1 MSIKFV
7 PRLLVCLTALSLC
20 CWHSAAQSTSSSNQD
35 PATKPSSDPSSHQST
50 DPATQPS
57 VQVAPQ
63 SQDPATKSPS
73 DSSSEPSTDSAT
85 QPPIQATPQKKET
98 TPTSQNGKPAPSG
111 TSNDRLF
118 YTLPN
123 FLSLETTAKLP
134 PLTTKQKFGVV
145 ARGTFDYIE
154 YPWWGIIAAIS
165 QAENS
170 EPAFGQGWA
179 AYGKRYGTT
188 AADSTVENF
197 MVGAVFPSLLRQDPR
212 FYQSSQGGFTHRMF
226 YSVSRIF
233 VTRSDSGKTQFNFSE
248 ILGSAS
254 GAAISTYS
262 YHPRSTYFST
272 PTNPH
277 LFVPSERTL
286 SNAADVW
293 YTQVG
298 LDAITIVVKEF
309 WPDIHR
315 KMSHKPKSAQ
325 VGEAPQEQ

>member
-1 MSIKFV
+1 M
-7 PRLLVCLTALSLC
+7 ALSLC
-20 CWHSAAQSTSSSNQD
+20 SWECAAQSTSSSNQD
-35 PATKPSSDPSSHQST
+35 PAAKPSSDPSTQPSS

-57 VQVAPQ
+57 
-63 SQDPATKSPS
+63 
-73 DSSSEPSTDSAT
+73 
-85 QPPIQATPQKKET
+85 IQAAPQKKAT
-98 TPTSQNGKPAPSG
+98 TPTGENGKPAPSG

-123 FLSLETTAKLP
+123 FLSLETTAQLP

-154 YPWWGIIAAIS
+154 YPWWGILSAIS

-197 MVGAVFPSLLRQDPR
+197 MVGAAFPSLLHQDPR
-212 FYQSSQGGFTHRMF
+212 FYQSSQGSFTRRMM

-262 YHPRSTYFST
+262 YHPRSTYLST

-277 LFVPSERTL
+277 LFVASDRTL
-286 SNAADVW
+286 ANAADVW
-293 YTQVG
+293 YTQVS
-298 LDAITIVVKEF
+298 LDTITIVVKEF

-315 KMSHKPKSAQ
+315 KMSHKPKPVE
-325 VGEAPQEQ
+325 VGEAPQKQ

>member
-1 MSIKFV
+1 LSIKFV
-7 PRLLVCLTALSLC
+7 PRLVVCLMGLSLC
-20 CWHSAAQSTSSSNQD
+20 SWQCAAQGTSSSNQD
-35 PATKPSSDPSSHQST
+35 PATKPPSDPSAQQST
-50 DPATQPS
+50 APAPQPS
-57 VQVAPQ
+57 SQTAP
-63 SQDPATKSPS
+63 P
-73 DSSSEPSTDSAT
+73 
-85 QPPIQATPQKKET
+85 KKET
-98 TPTSQNGKPAPSG
+98 TPTSENGKPAPSG

-154 YPWWGIIAAIS
+154 YPWWGILAAIS

-179 AYGKRYGTT
+179 SYGKRYGIT

-197 MVGAVFPSLLRQDPR
+197 MAGAVFPSLLHQDPR
-212 FYQSSQGGFTHRMF
+212 FYQSSEGGFTHRMF

-262 YHPRSTYFST
+262 YHPRSTYLST
-272 PTNPH
+272 PTNPR
-277 LFVPSERTL
+277 LFVSSQRTL
-286 SNAADVW
+286 ANAAEVW
-293 YTQVG
+293 YTQVS
-298 LDAITIVVKEF
+298 LDTITIVVKEF

-325 VGEAPQEQ
+325 AGEAPQEQ

>member
-1 MSIKFV
+1 M
-7 PRLLVCLTALSLC
+7 ALSLC
-20 CWHSAAQSTSSSNQD
+20 SWQCTAQSTLSSNQD
-35 PATKPSSDPSSHQST
+35 PATKPSSDPSQQST
-50 DPATQPS
+50 DPATPSSTPTASRNQDPVAKPSSDSPGQPPTDPDTQPS
-57 VQVAPQ
+57 
-63 SQDPATKSPS
+63 
-73 DSSSEPSTDSAT
+73 
-85 QPPIQATPQKKET
+85 IQAAPQKKET
-98 TPTSQNGKPAPSG
+98 PPTTENGKPAPSG

-123 FLSLETTAKLP
+123 FLSLETMDKLP
-134 PLTTKQKFGVV
+134 PLTAKQKFGVV

-154 YPWWGIIAAIS
+154 YPWWGILAAIS

-170 EPAFGQGWA
+170 EPAFGQGWE
-179 AYGKRYGTT
+179 AYAKRYGTT

-197 MVGAVFPSLLRQDPR
+197 MVGAVFPSLLHQDPR
-212 FYQSSQGGFTHRMF
+212 FYQSSQGSFTHRMF

-248 ILGSAS
+248 ILGSAA

-262 YHPRSTYFST
+262 YHPRSTYLST
-272 PTNPH
+272 PTNPR

-286 SNAADVW
+286 ANAADVW
-293 YTQVG
+293 YTQVS

-325 VGEAPQEQ
+325 AGEAPQKQ

>member
-1 MSIKFV
+1 VAK
-7 PRLLVCLTALSLC
+7 
-20 CWHSAAQSTSSSNQD
+20 SSSD
-35 PATKPSSDPSSHQST
+35 SSSQPST
-50 DPATQPS
+50 DPAAQPS
-57 VQVAPQ
+57 IQVAPQ
-63 SQDPATKSPS
+63 KKDTTP
-73 DSSSEPSTDSAT
+73 SSED
-85 QPPIQATPQKKET
+85 
-98 TPTSQNGKPAPSG
+98 GKPAPSG

-154 YPWWGIIAAIS
+154 YPWWGILAAIS

-179 AYGKRYGTT
+179 SYGKRYGTT

-197 MVGAVFPSLLRQDPR
+197 MVGAVFPSLLQQDPR
-212 FYQSSQGGFTHRMF
+212 FYQSSQGSFTHRMF

-262 YHPRSTYFST
+262 YHPRSTYIST

-286 SNAADVW
+286 ANAVDVW
-293 YTQVG
+293 YTQVS

>member
-1 MSIKFV
+1 M
-7 PRLLVCLTALSLC
+7 ALSLYC
-20 CWHSAAQSTSSSNQD
+20 RQCTAQSTSSNQDAATKPSTDPSTQQSTDSATPSSPQAATGNQD
-35 PATKPSSDPSSHQST
+35 PATKPSTDSSSQPST
-50 DPATQPS
+50 DPNA
-57 VQVAPQ
+57 
-63 SQDPATKSPS
+63 
-73 DSSSEPSTDSAT
+73 
-85 QPPIQATPQKKET
+85 QPPIQAAPQKKET
-98 TPTSQNGKPAPSG
+98 TPTGENGKAAPSG

-123 FLSLETTAKLP
+123 FLSLETTNKLP
-134 PLTTKQKFGVV
+134 PLTAKQKFGVV

-154 YPWWGIIAAIS
+154 YPWWGILAAIS

-179 AYGKRYGTT
+179 SYGKRYGTT

-212 FYQSSQGGFTHRMF
+212 FYQLSEGSFTHRMF

-262 YHPRSTYFST
+262 YHPRSTYLST
-272 PTNPH
+272 PTNPRQ
-277 LFVPSERTL
+277 FVPSERTL
-286 SNAADVW
+286 SNAFDVW
-293 YTQVG
+293 YTQVS

>member
-7 PRLLVCLTALSLC
+7 PRLVVCLMALSLYSWQC
-20 CWHSAAQSTSSSNQD
+20 AAQSTSSSNQD
-35 PATKPSSDPSSHQST
+35 PATKPSGDPSTPQST
-50 DPATQPS
+50 DPATPPPTQAAPGNLDP
-57 VQVAPQ
+57 VAK
-63 SQDPATKSPS
+63 PAS
-73 DSSSEPSTDSAT
+73 DSSSQTSTDPAT
-85 QPPIQATPQKKET
+85 PPPIQAAPQNKET
-98 TPTSQNGKPAPSG
+98 TPASENGKPAPSG

-123 FLSLETTAKLP
+123 FLSLETMAKLP
-134 PLTTKQKFGVV
+134 PLSTKQKFGVV

-154 YPWWGIIAAIS
+154 YPWWGILAAIS

-170 EPAFGQGWA
+170 QPAFGQGWA
-179 AYGKRYGTT
+179 SYAKRYGTT

-212 FYQSSQGGFTHRMF
+212 FYQSSQGSFTHRMF

-262 YHPRSTYFST
+262 YHPRSTYIST

-286 SNAADVW
+286 ANAAEVW
-293 YTQVG
+293 YTQVS
-298 LDAITIVVKEF
+298 LDTITIVVKEF

-325 VGEAPQEQ
+325 VGEAPQNQ